1 MRSRTN
7 RGAIVALAGVVL
19 LAMGVVAQG
28 VSATEEQ
35 VPPAIRLARLSGP
48 VEVPPGDPDGTG
60 LATFIIDPARGQ
72 LCFSIVVDDIMLP
85 AIAAHIHVAPAGVAG
100 PIVVPLT
107 PPDANGASAGCV
119 GGIDQQLLRAIKS
132 HPRQYYVNV
141 HTTDF
146 PAARSEDSS
155 TDPERHTSST
165 CAACGPEPA
174 GRRPPAAS
182 RSPRW
187 WRPPCRFTLGDKVE
201 GTPRMEGAL
210 G

>member
-19 LAMGVVAQG
+19 LAMGALAQG
-28 VSATEEQ
+28 VSATEEA

-48 VEVPPGDPDGTG
+48 VEVPPGDPDGSG

-72 LCFSIVVDDIMLP
+72 LCFSIVVDDILLP
-85 AIAAHIHVAPAGVAG
+85 AIAAHIHVAPAAVAG

-107 PPDANGASAGCV
+107 APDANGASAGCV

-146 PAARSEDSS
+146 PGGAVRGQL
-155 TDPERHTSST
+155 H
-165 CAACGPEPA
+165 
-174 GRRPPAAS
+174 RP
-182 RSPRW
+182 
-187 WRPPCRFTLGDKVE
+187 
-201 GTPRMEGAL
+201 
-210 G
+210 